1 MAKII
6 SSKTKVEELIQRFGR
21 ENPKFLRKQYFAVD
35 EGAHWILDFVLNGND
50 CSIDIYYKKKEINIL
65 PRSKNKETSNILIK
79 FIKQNSY
86 SSEVDPVNI
95 SIPNVY
101 ETFFEDFN
109 RYLGDNSSLDIT
121 VKDKDNRK
129 VYESENGDKVYFQKY
144 SNGTILVQTKP
155 FAVFNYLMDFLSEN
169 ELIKTEEIVEW
180 NKQVIGISYSDE
192 NYISE
197 LKIKLSDVYDYF
209 PKAIQKTLISSY
221 AICRANLILQDYSVA
236 MAGIFRALE
245 AYLKMILEKYSY
257 KLKKRDTFGMFH
269 SEYTEGVKID
279 DNINIP
285 NKIKMDLINLHR
297 LYNSKRNVYMHVP
310 LNTMATPIIENSSDM
325 MDIVDEIL
333 ETIKSSYDRIKL
345 RGWFY
350 EKLCFNW

>member
-6 SSKTKVEELIQRFGR
+6 SSKIRVEELIQRFGR
-21 ENPKFLRKQYFAVD
+21 ENALFLRKQYYAVD
-35 EGAHWILDFVLNGND
+35 EGSHWILDFVLNGKD

-65 PRSKNKETSNILIK
+65 PRSKNKETSNVLIE

-86 SSEVDPVNI
+86 NSDINPVNI

-109 RYLGDNSSLDIT
+109 RYLGDNSSLDII
-121 VKDKDNRK
+121 VNEKNNRK

-144 SNGTILVQTKP
+144 NNGTILVQTKP
-155 FAVFNYLMDFLSEN
+155 FTVFSYLMDFLSEN
-169 ELIKTEEIVEW
+169 ELIKTEDIVEW
-180 NKQVIGISYSDE
+180 NKQVIGIRNGGE

-197 LKIKLSDVYDYF
+197 LRFKLGDAYDYF
-209 PKAIQKTLISSY
+209 PKAIQKTLVSSY
-221 AICRANLILQDYSVA
+221 AICKANIILQDYSVA

-245 AYLKMILEKYSY
+245 AYLKMILEKYGY

-269 SEYTEGVKID
+269 SEYTESVKIGE
-279 DNINIP
+279 NINIP
-285 NKIKMDLINLHR
+285 NKIKPDLIYLHK

-310 LNTMATPIIENSSDM
+310 LNTMSTPIIENSSDM
-325 MDIVDEIL
+325 MDIVNEIL
-333 ETIKSSYDRIKL
+333 ETIKSSYDRIK
-345 RGWFY
+345 
-350 EKLCFNW
+350 

>member
-6 SSKTKVEELIQRFGR
+6 SSKIRVEELIQRFGR
-21 ENPKFLRKQYFAVD
+21 ENTLFLRKQYYAVD
-35 EGAHWILDFVLNGND
+35 EGPHWILDFVLNGKD

-65 PRSKNKETSNILIK
+65 PRSKNKETSNILIE
-79 FIKQNSY
+79 FLKQNSY
-86 SSEVDPVNI
+86 NSDVNPVNI

-121 VKDKDNRK
+121 VNDKDNRK
-129 VYESENGDKVYFQKY
+129 VYESVNGDKVYFQKY
-144 SNGTILVQTKP
+144 NNGTILVQTKP

-169 ELIKTEEIVEW
+169 ELIKAEDIVEW
-180 NKQVIGISYSDE
+180 NKQVIGIRCEGE

-197 LKIKLSDVYDYF
+197 LKLKLRDAYDYF
-209 PKAIQKTLISSY
+209 PRAIQKTLISSY
-221 AICRANLILQDYSVA
+221 AICKANIILQDYSVA

-245 AYLKMILEKYSY
+245 AYLKMILEKFGY

-279 DNINIP
+279 VNINIP
-285 NKIKMDLINLHR
+285 NKIKTDLINLHK

-310 LNTMATPIIENSSDM
+310 LNTMSTPIIENSSDM
-325 MDIVDEIL
+325 MDIVNEIL
-333 ETIKSSYDRIKL
+333 GTIKSSYDRIK
-345 RGWFY
+345 
-350 EKLCFNW
+350 